1 VSTPT
6 IGRTVL
12 HGARAT
18 ALGFVVRFGA
28 RILFLYLAAR
38 LFGAALFGVYALA
51 TAAVELAVGVS
62 GLGSKRLLF
71 KHLDE
76 RDKRPAAHVVLDSAV
91 LVAIVSLVIGA
102 AFAIAGAA
110 LPASVLAPEVALGFF
125 VLAPMIAG
133 QALLDLMLAATR
145 WTHAIRWEV
154 TSRSVIEPYAG
165 VAAALAAW
173 QLGYGET
180 GLLLSYWAGTL
191 AALATATLGARHC
204 LGGFQLRRYRFPA
217 GRAVPLLRESA
228 GATANDTLN
237 ALFARVDIYLVGLF
251 LGAAP
256 AGIYGMARQ
265 IRTPVRQV
273 RQSFDS
279 LLNPVIAR
287 TLADRGPAAT
297 GIATASASR
306 LILAVQLPILLAL
319 ALAGEPLLD
328 WFGPGFAAGY
338 WALLV
343 LAAAEAIQGAF
354 GVSDLIILYRRPLAS
369 LRITGANIVFNLLTG
384 WLLIGVL
391 GITGAALSVLAG
403 VAAGAALRRLT
414 LRRTFGVR
422 VPLHHSAGP
431 FLAAAVATGG
441 ALGLRYVLAD
451 AGAVVADT
459 SAVLAALLLYGLGLK
474 IWMAVTHSDLSLAA
488 FEAEAAQDQA
498 PVTRS

>member
-1 VSTPT
+1 VA
-6 IGRTVL
+6 IG
-12 HGARAT
+12 
-18 ALGFVVRFGA
+18 
-28 RILFLYLAAR
+28 
-38 LFGAALFGVYALA
+38 
-51 TAAVELAVGVS
+51 

-76 RDKRPAAHVVLDSAV
+76 GGERPPAHIMLDSAV
-91 LVAIVSLVIGA
+91 LVAVVSLIIGVG
-102 AFAIAGAA
+102 FALVGTM
-110 LPASVLAPEVALGFF
+110 LPETLLAPDVALGFLI
-125 VLAPMIAG
+125 LAPMIVG
-133 QALLDLMLAATR
+133 QALLDLLLAATR

-154 TSRSVIEPYAG
+154 TCRSLIEPYAG

-173 QLGYGET
+173 RLGYGET

-191 AALATATLGARHC
+191 AALTTAVFGARRC
-204 LGGFQLRRYRFPA
+204 LGGFQLRRYRFPL

-228 GATANDTLN
+228 GATASDTLN
-237 ALFARVDIYLVGLF
+237 ALFARIDIYLVGLF

-287 TLADRGPAAT
+287 TLAERGPAAT
-297 GIATASASR
+297 GLATASASR

-319 ALAGEPLLD
+319 ALAGKPLLD

-338 WALLV
+338 WALLG

-414 LRRTFGVR
+414 LRGAFGVR

-431 FLAAAVATGG
+431 ILVAAIAFAAALALRSLVAEAGP
-441 ALGLRYVLAD
+441 VIAD
-451 AGAVVADT
+451 L
-459 SAVLAALLLYGLGLK
+459 SAVLGALLLYGLGLK
-474 IWMAVTHSDLSLAA
+474 LWMTATGNDLSLAA
-488 FEAEAAQDQA
+488 FETEAAPDQA
-498 PVTRS
+498 PQTLP